1 MTQSPASWKNI
12 QSPQEVDP
20 EYKDMLVRLITRQLY
35 AETATA
41 EVFGRSIA
49 LAPTWPE
56 KHRQAEFAHEEARHS
71 QTLMDILADLG
82 VDGQE
87 ILNKRPPAAFFWSL
101 GDGKEINDWLD
112 CITFN
117 FIVDRAGSHQIMN
130 YRENSYRPWADAMG
144 YVLDDEEDHYGSG
157 VESMVELTKDP
168 EIKARVER
176 IIDVLLPT
184 TIKRAFGRPDAKDN
198 EYCFTVGLK
207 PRKTDEVVSGYLL
220 EMKPHMETCGLY
232 FPTLEAFE
240 RQGAV
245 LGPKSK
251 EVILSLQKPAA

>member
-1 MTQSPASWKNI
+1 MTQTAAWQNI
-12 QSPQEVDP
+12 ESPQGLSP
-20 EYKDMLVRLITRQLY
+20 EYKDMLIRLITRQLY

-82 VDGQE
+82 VDGQQ
-87 ILNKRPPAAFFWSL
+87 ILDKRPPAAFFWSL

-130 YRENSYRPWADAMG
+130 YADNSYRPWAGAMG
-144 YVLDDEEDHYGSG
+144 YVLEDEEDHYGSG
-157 VESMVELTKDP
+157 VESMKELTKD
-168 EIKARVER
+168 EAVKARVEQ
-176 IIDVLLPT
+176 IIQVLLPVT
-184 TIKRAFGRPDAKDN
+184 VKRAFGRPDAEDN
-198 EYCFTVGLK
+198 EYCHAVGLK
-207 PRKTDEVVSGYLL
+207 PRKTDEVVSGYLT
-220 EMKPHMETCGLY
+220 EMRPHMEACGLY
-232 FPTLEAFE
+232 FPPLAAFE
-240 RQGAV
+240 AKGAV

-251 EVILSLQKPAA
+251 ELILSLQKPGA